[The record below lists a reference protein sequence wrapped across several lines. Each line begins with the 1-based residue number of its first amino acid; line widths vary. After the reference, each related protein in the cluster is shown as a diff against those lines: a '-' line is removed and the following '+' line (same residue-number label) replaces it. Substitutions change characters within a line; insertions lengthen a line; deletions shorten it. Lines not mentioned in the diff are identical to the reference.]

1 MQFAFLFKQMPFSS
15 HKRQFGSQIHLLFS
29 LKINSPKHSKQI
41 SSFTH
46 YLQYGILNSHNM
58 HLFSF
63 KYLVSWHDKQ

>member
-46 YLQYGILNSHNM
+46 YLQYV
-58 HLFSF
+58 
-63 KYLVSWHDKQ
+63 YLIRI